1 MTKLRG
7 YKCNTRVYTGASWHK
22 RGIRRLFVHNLNSA
36 QIHHTL
42 LLWLACTFCSS
53 LFSNGYLRNN
63 GITTLSFCLNC
74 QRSIIDLAMHC
85 ALGRLCVFQIK
96 TLIMSHCL
104 FKPLPLTRLPCSS
117 RCTIPIVMALVQVFS
132 VIGPPAGITC
142 LTTWEIFGLHH

>member
-1 MTKLRG
+1 MVLPG
-7 YKCNTRVYTGASWHK
+7 TREGLGGCLCIIW
-22 RGIRRLFVHNLNSA
+22 I

-104 FKPLPLTRLPCSS
+104 YKPLPLTRLPGSS

-132 VIGPPAGITC
+132 VSFW
-142 LTTWEIFGLHH
+142 TTSRDYMPNDMGDLWTPSLISVLLFC